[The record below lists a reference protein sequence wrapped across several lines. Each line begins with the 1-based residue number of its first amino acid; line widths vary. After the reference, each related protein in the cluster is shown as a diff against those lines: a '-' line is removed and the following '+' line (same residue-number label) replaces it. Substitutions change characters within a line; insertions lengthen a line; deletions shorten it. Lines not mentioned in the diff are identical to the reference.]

1 MTGGIATTRPSRP
14 PSRWARLS
22 GPEAVG
28 SGPNAWRPGRR
39 PAPYAARVIH
49 LRIVSPPALTEP
61 TLRVLEDSPSVVN
74 LILLSDAARAPRGD
88 VILCDVAREDAS
100 IVLADLR
107 ELGLD
112 DQGSIAI
119 EVVDATRSKV
129 AREAVK
135 RASGDEADAVVWETV
150 EQRTSEESSLS
161 WSYLTFMALAAG
173 IAVSGIFTDN
183 PILIVGAMVV
193 SPDFGPLAGTCVAIV
208 ERRRG
213 LALRSLSAL
222 IVGFALAIVVATGLA
237 WVLDWSGAIPAIF
250 DPTEGISKLI
260 ASPDAFT
267 FIVAICAGV
276 AGVLSLSTAKSGAL
290 IGVLISV
297 TTIPAA
303 AEVGVSA
310 AIGSWDLAG
319 GAALQLLA
327 NVVTLVIAGT
337 LTLAL
342 QRAGYARRAAKHHR
356 ADGPGP
362 RTAG

>member
-1 MTGGIATTRPSRP
+1 M
-14 PSRWARLS
+14 
-22 GPEAVG
+22 
-28 SGPNAWRPGRR
+28 
-39 PAPYAARVIH
+39 IH
-49 LRIVSPPALTEP
+49 LRIVSPPALTDP
-61 TLRVLEDSPSVVN
+61 TLRALEDSASVIN
-74 LILLSDAARAPRGD
+74 LILLADAARAPRGD

-107 ELGLD
+107 ALGLD
-112 DQGSIAI
+112 EQGSIAI
-119 EVVDATRSKV
+119 EVVDATRSRV

-135 RASGDEADAVVWETV
+135 HASGDEADAVVWETV
-150 EQRTSEESSLS
+150 EQRTSEEASLS
-161 WSYLTFMALAAG
+161 WSYLAFMALAAG
-173 IAVSGIFTDN
+173 IAVSGIFTNN

-213 LALRSLSAL
+213 LALRSLTAL
-222 IVGFALAIVVATGLA
+222 VLGFALAIVTATALS
-237 WVLDWSGAIPAIF
+237 WVLDGTGAIPDAF
-250 DPTEGISKLI
+250 DPDEGISKLV

-267 FIVAICAGV
+267 FIVAACAGV

-303 AEVGVSA
+303 AEVGTSA

-337 LTLAL
+337 LTLAI
-342 QRAGYARRAAKHHR
+342 QRAGYARRVAKHR
-356 ADGPGP
+356 RVDGPGP
-362 RTAG
+362 RPAR